1 MMKVDRYSPKT
12 VFIIPGKQYNETKVK
27 MCKGKKKV
35 GKLRFVSVSGV
46 KSAQSLKSLLKDYV
60 YWIFCLVST
69 LFQRGRKVNLS
80 LYAGAYLDILGRDG
94 N

>member
-1 MMKVDRYSPKT
+1 MVLRMFLLYPVDSIKRQKLK
-12 VFIIPGKQYNETKVK
+12 GVK
-27 MCKGKKKV
+27 AKKKV

-80 LYAGAYLDILGRDG
+80 LYAGAYLDILGRNG